1 MTSIALKFEYKCN
14 LNIDKNFLKIDLNIE
29 LPYIN
34 ILFHRDF
41 LGIPLVRKVDNVIRL
56 LKEGDK
62 FENDNKVEFP
72 IISFTDGNIDED
84 ISESIKISNNK
95 FHMKDFHISLD
106 IIRDQ
111 LIGMFD
117 MMIQQINKCK
127 KSELIN
133 YLNEIYEYPPERLQV
148 IKRLDDNLT
157 LITFPKMTLVYYMTD
172 FQILCDYLENDNK
185 EIKKKGVTLKHCKV
199 KFDRNGLYYMLDDSS
214 GYILKTNIE
223 KANLIKELKAL
234 MV

>member
-95 FHMKDFHISLD
+95 FHMKDFLD

-133 YLNEIYEYPPERLQV
+133 YLNEIYEYPPESLPV
-148 IKRLDDNLT
+148 IKRLDDKLT
-157 LITFPKMTLVYYMTD
+157 LIICPKMSLVCYMTD

-185 EIKKKGVTLKHCKV
+185 EIKKKGVTFKHCKI
-199 KFDRNGLYYMLDDSS
+199 KFNRNVLYYSRYDSS